1 MIKSI
6 NPKPK
11 KNNFQNYFMSNKDL
25 LDNIK
30 KLREMTGV
38 GFKDC
43 KIALDETKGDIEKSV
58 EFLRKKGIAK
68 ASKKMNR
75 TASEGLAL
83 IKENGGKISMIEIN
97 SETDFVAK
105 NKDFINFCKEISD
118 INFSTKGNI
127 DKLNNSKMIN
137 GILVKDNLVNL
148 IAKIGEK
155 ITIRRTSFFDN
166 LTGSNYYYVHSA
178 IEKNIGKI
186 ISMVKLDGVVKG
198 KNDEIGTKIAMH
210 VAASNPLAIDKD
222 GINKEIVDKE
232 LEIIKAE
239 ITNSGKP
246 AEMAE
251 KISKG
256 KIAKF
261 LNDNS
266 LLNQIWIMDPKKKV
280 IDILKENSSEKEI
293 KILDF
298 VKYKVGEGV

>member
-1 MIKSI
+1 
-6 NPKPK
+6 
-11 KNNFQNYFMSNKDL
+11 MSNKDL

-30 KLREMTGV
+30 KLRELTGV

-43 KIALDETKGDIEKSV
+43 KSALDESKGDIEKSI

-68 ASKKMNR
+68 ASKKMSR

-83 IKENGGKISMIEIN
+83 IKEDNNKISIIEIN

-105 NKDFINFCKEISD
+105 NKDFISFCKELSE
-118 INFSTKGNI
+118 INFSTMGDL
-127 DKLNNSKMIN
+127 DKLNEIKMNN
-137 GILVKDNLVNL
+137 GTSVKDNLVAL

-155 ITIRRTSFFDN
+155 ITIRRSNFFDN
-166 LTGSNYYYVHSA
+166 KNGLNFFYVHSA

-186 ISMVKLDGVVKG
+186 ISAVKLEGVTKG
-198 KNDEIGTKIAMH
+198 KNEEIGTKIAMH
-210 VAASNPLAIDKD
+210 IAASNPLAINQD
-222 GINKEIVDKE
+222 GIKKEIIDKE

-246 AEMAE
+246 MEIAE

-256 KIAKF
+256 KIVKF
-261 LNDNS
+261 INDNT

-280 IDILKENSSEKEI
+280 SDILKENKVDNEI

-298 VKYKVGEGV
+298 VRYKVGEGV

>member
-1 MIKSI
+1 
-6 NPKPK
+6 
-11 KNNFQNYFMSNKDL
+11 MSNKDL

-43 KIALDETKGDIEKSV
+43 KLALDESKGDIEKSI

-68 ASKKMNR
+68 ASKKMSR

-83 IKENGGKISMIEIN
+83 VKEVSGQISIIEIN

-105 NKDFINFCKEISD
+105 NQDFINFCKELSD
-118 INFSTKGNI
+118 INFSSKADLN
-127 DKLNNSKMIN
+127 KLNDSKMAN
-137 GILVKDNLVNL
+137 GILVKDNLINL

-155 ITIRRTSFFDN
+155 ITVRRVNFFN
-166 LTGSNYYYVHSA
+166 NVAGSNYFYVHSA

-186 ISMVKLDGVVKG
+186 ISVVKLNGIIKG
-198 KNDEIGTKIAMH
+198 KNDEIGSKIAMH
-210 VAASNPLAIDKD
+210 IAASNPLAVDKNGIDKA
-222 GINKEIVDKE
+222 IVDKE

-239 ITNSGKP
+239 IKNSGKP
-246 AEMAE
+246 PEMVD

-256 KIAKF
+256 KISKF

-266 LLNQIWIMDPKKKV
+266 LLDQIWIMDPKKKV
-280 IDILKENSSEKEI
+280 SDILKENSSDKEI
-293 KILDF
+293 KVLDF

>member
-1 MIKSI
+1 
-6 NPKPK
+6 
-11 KNNFQNYFMSNKDL
+11 MSNKDS

-43 KIALDETKGDIEKSV
+43 KIALDETKGDIEKSI

-68 ASKKMNR
+68 ASKKMSR

-83 IKENGGKISMIEIN
+83 VKEDNGQISLIEIN

-105 NKDFINFCKEISD
+105 NKDFINFCKELSEL
-118 INFSTKGNI
+118 NFSSKGNLE
-127 DKLNNSKMIN
+127 KLNNLNMNN

-155 ITIRRTSFFDN
+155 VTIRRVNFFDN
-166 LTGSNYYYVHSA
+166 TSGSNFFYVHSA
-178 IEKNIGKI
+178 TEKNIGKI
-186 ISMVKLDGVVKG
+186 ICLVKLDGIIKG
-198 KNDEIGTKIAMH
+198 KNDGIGIKIAMH
-210 VAASNPLAIDKD
+210 IAASNPLAIDKD
-222 GINKEIVDKE
+222 DIDKKIVDKE

-246 AEMAE
+246 AEMVE

-256 KIAKF
+256 KMSKF

-266 LLNQIWIMDPKKKV
+266 LLNQVWIMDPKKKV
-280 IDILKENSSEKEI
+280 SDILKENSSDKEI
-293 KILDF
+293 KVLDF

>member
-1 MIKSI
+1 
-6 NPKPK
+6 
-11 KNNFQNYFMSNKDL
+11 MSNKDL

-30 KLREMTGV
+30 KLRELTGV

-43 KIALDETKGDIEKSV
+43 KSALDESNGDIEKSI

-68 ASKKMNR
+68 ASKKMSR

-83 IKENGGKISMIEIN
+83 IKEENNKVSVIEIN

-105 NKDFINFCKEISD
+105 NKDFISFCKELSE
-118 INFSTKGNI
+118 INFSNMGNL
-127 DKLNNSKMIN
+127 DKLNKSNMKN
-137 GILVKDNLVNL
+137 GTSVKDNLVAL

-155 ITIRRTSFFDN
+155 ITIRRSNFFDSKN
-166 LTGSNYYYVHSA
+166 GLNFFYVHSA

-186 ISMVKLDGVVKG
+186 VSVVKLEGLVKG
-198 KNDEIGTKIAMH
+198 KNEEIGTKIAMH
-210 VAASNPLAIDKD
+210 IAASNPLAINKD
-222 GINKEIVDKE
+222 GIKKEIIDKE

-256 KIAKF
+256 KISKF
-261 LNDNS
+261 INDNT

-280 IDILKENSSEKEI
+280 SDILKENKVDKEI

-298 VKYKVGEGV
+298 IRYKVGEGV

>member
-1 MIKSI
+1 
-6 NPKPK
+6 
-11 KNNFQNYFMSNKDL
+11 MSNKVL

-43 KIALDETKGDIEKSV
+43 KVALDETKGNIEKSI

-68 ASKKMNR
+68 ASKKMSR

-83 IKENGGKISMIEIN
+83 VKEDSGNVSLIEIN

-105 NKDFINFCKEISD
+105 NQDFINFCKELSEL
-118 INFSTKGNI
+118 NFVTKGNL
-127 DKLNNSKMIN
+127 DKLNNVKMGN

-155 ITIRRTSFFDN
+155 ITIRRANFFDN
-166 LTGSNYYYVHSA
+166 SEGMNFSYVHSA
-178 IEKNIGKI
+178 IDRGIGKI
-186 ISMVKLDGVVKG
+186 ISVVKIEGISIG
-198 KNDEIGTKIAMH
+198 KNEHIGTKIAMH
-210 VAASNPLAIDKD
+210 IAALNPLALDKD
-222 GINKEIVDKE
+222 NINKTIVDKE

-239 ITNSGKP
+239 ILNSGKP
-246 AEMAE
+246 TEIVD

-256 KIAKF
+256 KISKF

-266 LLNQIWIMDPKKKV
+266 LLNQLWIMDPKKKV
-280 IDILKENSSEKEI
+280 SDILIENSSDKRLR
-293 KILDF
+293 ILDF
-298 VKYKVGEGV
+298 IRYKVGEGI

>member
-1 MIKSI
+1 
-6 NPKPK
+6 
-11 KNNFQNYFMSNKDL
+11 MSNKEL

-43 KIALDETKGDIEKSV
+43 KLALDDSNGDIEKSI

-68 ASKKMNR
+68 ASKKMSR

-83 IKENGGKISMIEIN
+83 VKEDKGEISIIEIN

-105 NKDFINFCKEISD
+105 NKDFISFCKELSD
-118 INFSTKGNI
+118 INFSIKGDLDKINETKM
-127 DKLNNSKMIN
+127 NNGST
-137 GILVKDNLVNL
+137 VKDNLVAL

-155 ITIRRTSFFDN
+155 ITIRRTKFFDN
-166 LTGSNYYYVHSA
+166 KVGLNFSYVHSA

-186 ISMVKLDGVVKG
+186 VSVVKLEGVEKG
-198 KNDEIGTKIAMH
+198 KNDKIGIKLSMH
-210 VAASNPLAIDKD
+210 IAASNPLAIDKE
-222 GINKEIVDKE
+222 GINKEVIEKE

-239 ITNSGKP
+239 ILNSGKP
-246 AEMAE
+246 VEMAD

-256 KIAKF
+256 KISKF
-261 LNDNS
+261 INDNT

-280 IDILKENSSEKEI
+280 ADILKENNLDKEV

-298 VKYKVGEGV
+298 VRYKVGEGV

>member
-1 MIKSI
+1 
-6 NPKPK
+6 
-11 KNNFQNYFMSNKDL
+11 MSNKDL
-25 LDNIK
+25 LDSIK

-38 GFKDC
+38 GFNDC
-43 KIALDETKGDIEKSV
+43 KIALDESKGDIEKSV

-68 ASKKMNR
+68 ASKKMSR

-83 IKENGGKISMIEIN
+83 VKEYDGQISIIEIN

-105 NKDFINFCKEISD
+105 NQDFINFCKELSD
-118 INFSTKGNI
+118 INFSSKGNLEI
-127 DKLNNSKMIN
+127 LQETKMANDIS
-137 GILVKDNLVNL
+137 VKDNLVNL

-155 ITIRRTSFFDN
+155 ITIRRTNFFNN
-166 LTGSNYYYVHSA
+166 LSGTNYFYVHSA

-186 ISMVKLDGVVKG
+186 ISVVKLDGIIKG
-198 KNDEIGTKIAMH
+198 KNDEIGLKLAMH
-210 VAASNPLAIDKD
+210 IAASNPLAIDKD
-222 GINKEIVDKE
+222 GIDKSIVNKE

-256 KIAKF
+256 KISKF

-266 LLNQIWIMDPKKKV
+266 LLNQLWIMDPKKKV
-280 IDILKENSSEKEI
+280 SDILKENSSDKEI
-293 KILDF
+293 KVLQFI
-298 VKYKVGEGV
+298 KYKVGEGV